1 MRFKIR
7 LSSCLYGVPITL
19 LGLAFFDITTAVAQT
34 NSNLVTETLPENAP
48 GPTADAPSAAPKNTA
63 TKTGSAITSSPDASG
78 FIIKD
83 IRLEGIQRV
92 EPGTVF
98 SYLPLQVGD
107 KFTPEKGAEA
117 IRALYG
123 TGFFRDV
130 QIQEQGDILIISVDE
145 RPTINRIEFTGMKEF
160 DQEIVRK
167 SLKAVGVAEARFYD
181 KALIDKA
188 EQELKRQYVSK
199 GLFAAEVV
207 ATVTPM
213 ERNQVSVYF
222 NIDEG
227 PVAKIQEIN
236 FIGNKVFSEGT
247 LRDEM
252 QLKAKGWLSFY
263 TNDDLYSKQ
272 KLTADLETIR
282 SYYLNRGYLEFL
294 IESTQVSITPDKKGI
309 YLTIGVKEGQRFKVK
324 DVKLA
329 GELLGKETELSKL
342 LLLKAGDVYSSA
354 KLAESTKAIAG
365 LLGSYGYAFATV
377 SPQPDIRQDVSEVDL
392 TLVIDPGRRVY
403 VRQVNIT
410 GNSRTRDIVIRRE
423 IRQFESSWFD
433 SDKIQLSKE
442 RINRLGYF
450 NEADIMTK
458 DVPGSPDQ
466 VDVDMKVVEKPTGS
480 ISLGAGYSS
489 TEKII
494 LTAGIN
500 QENAFG
506 TGTAIGLNVALGKI
520 NQNFVLSQYDPFFTD
535 DGISRYTDLFYR
547 SSKPLYYTGDPSYQ
561 IKSAGGTLRFG
572 VPYSEVDRVFFGT
585 AVEAY
590 QINATTS
597 TPVPYQTYVT
607 DYGVA
612 IPGTLTTF
620 NIPLTASWTRD
631 GRDSAL
637 VPSAG
642 SLMSLS
648 SEVGT
653 PVANMQYYRIYGKYQ
668 QYHSFSKAHILAFN
682 FETGYSEAYG
692 KYPFP
697 ITKNYFVGGIG
708 SVRGYS
714 PGSLGPQYFNPDT
727 GNFQPTGGQSK
738 IVANLEYTV
747 PFPGSGNDKTF
758 RGFVFTDGGNAFG
771 TNINLVLRYSYGI
784 GLEWISPLGPL
795 KFSYGIP
802 IKSKPNDNI
811 QRLQF
816 QIGTA
821 F

>member
-1 MRFKIR
+1 MSFKIR
-7 LSSCLYGVPITL
+7 LSTCLYGVSVV
-19 LGLAFFDITTAVAQT
+19 LAFLGNVASAAET
-34 NSNLVTETLPENAP
+34 NSNLVTEPLPENAP
-48 GPTADAPSAAPKNTA
+48 GPAAPASSTPAKNTA
-63 TKTGSAITSSPDASG
+63 NKTNAPGAITTTADSG
-78 FIIKD
+78 GFVIKD
-83 IRLEGIQRV
+83 IRLEGLQRV

-130 QIQEQGDILIISVDE
+130 QIQEQGDVLIVSVEE

-160 DQEIVRK
+160 DQDIVRK
-167 SLKAVGVAEARFYD
+167 SLKAVGLAEARFYD

-213 ERNQVSVYF
+213 ERNQVSIYF

-324 DVKLA
+324 DIKLA
-329 GELLGKETELSKL
+329 GELLGKEVELSKL
-342 LLLKAGDVYSSA
+342 LQLKAGDVFSSA
-354 KLAESTKAIAG
+354 KLAESTKLIAG

-377 SPQPDIRQDVSEVDL
+377 NPQPDVRQDLSEVDL

-410 GNSRTRDIVIRRE
+410 GNARTRDTVIRRE
-423 IRQFESSWFD
+423 LRQFESSWFD

-450 NEADIMTK
+450 TEADVMTK
-458 DVPGSPDQ
+458 DVPNAPDQ
-466 VDVDMKVVEKPTGS
+466 VDVDVKVVEKPTGS

-506 TGTAIGLNVALGKI
+506 TGTAIGLNVSLGKI

-535 DGISRYTDLFYR
+535 DGISRYTDVFYR
-547 SSKPLYYTGDPSYQ
+547 SSKPLYYTGDPAYQ
-561 IKSAGGTLRFG
+561 VKSAGGTLRFG
-572 VPYSEVDRVFFGT
+572 VPYSEVDRVFYGT

-590 QINATTS
+590 QLNATS
-597 TPVPYQTYVT
+597 NTPVPYQTYVQ
-607 DYGVA
+607 DYGVS

-620 NIPLTASWTRD
+620 NVPITASWTRD

-637 VPSAG
+637 VPSTG
-642 SLMSLS
+642 SLISLLT
-648 SEVGT
+648 EAGT

-668 QYHSFSKAHILAFN
+668 QYHSFSKAHILSFN

-714 PGSLGPQYFNPDT
+714 PGSIGPQYYNTAT
-727 GNFQPTGGQSK
+727 GTYQPTGGQSK

-747 PFPGSGNDKTF
+747 PFPGSGNDKTL

-771 TNINLVLRYSYGI
+771 TNINLVLRYSYGL

-802 IKSKPNDNI
+802 IKSQPNDNI